1 MRQWCLMGTL
11 HLVGVLKTASKT
23 TNFLTQETWYPPI
36 CTRTS
41 LWYIVILG
49 EGKIKSRVP
58 GKQPEELLCILNL
71 ASFKIRTK
79 IWRFRNGDGK
89 PVKKKCFW
97 KSKVVCF
104 QVFERSQEWI
114 ITKKIK
120 ETSFSS
126 WSYFISQDYSPNMP
140 VHLPRVLSNH
150 TYLLKYI

>member
-1 MRQWCLMGTL
+1 MFWKQLQRQLIFSLRKLDTHQFVQGQVCD
-11 HLVGVLKTASKT
+11 
-23 TNFLTQETWYPPI
+23 
-36 CTRTS
+36 TS
-41 LWYIVILG
+41 SSWERG
-49 EGKIKSRVP
+49 KSRAEFLENN
-58 GKQPEELLCILNL
+58 QRNSLCILNL

-79 IWRFRNGDGK
+79 FWRFRNGDGK

-126 WSYFISQDYSPNMP
+126 WGYFISQDYSPNMP
-140 VHLPRVLSNH
+140 VHLPTVLSNH